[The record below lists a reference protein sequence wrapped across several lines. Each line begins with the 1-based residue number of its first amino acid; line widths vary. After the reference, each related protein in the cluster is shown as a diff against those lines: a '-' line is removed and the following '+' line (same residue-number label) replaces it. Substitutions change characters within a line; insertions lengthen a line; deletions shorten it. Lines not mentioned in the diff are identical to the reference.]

1 MKSIAY
7 KGLLFL
13 SLFALV
19 SLTSCREKQTEEEKL
34 IEEMKADGAD
44 IETTYGDDG
53 DMKTKME
60 TDDKTVKIK
69 KDADGD
75 TKIKIDTDD
84 N

>member
-1 MKSIAY
+1 MKSTLH

-19 SLTSCREKQTEEEKL
+19 SLTSCREQQTEEEKL
-34 IEEMKADGAD
+34 IEGMKEEGAD
-44 IETTYGDDG
+44 IETTYDDDG
-53 DMKTKME
+53 DMKIKME
-60 TDDKTVKIK
+60 TEDKEVKIK